1 MASEEMDRLYEHLR
15 RIGLRHAAQNLD
27 EHIRQA
33 AALKLGH
40 LAFIA
45 RIAEA
50 EVLARKE
57 TGTQKRISQADFP
70 EICRLEDY
78 DFKKQPSLDRKQ
90 VLDLAELGFVDR
102 RQAVLWIGPSGVGK
116 THLAVSLGVRACQ
129 AGYRVRFC
137 RAYELLTRL
146 YASLA
151 DDTLDQILDEM
162 CKPDLLIV
170 DELGN
175 SPRKREHDFA
185 GVFFELVARRYRRGF
200 DHPRHQPRLRGV
212 ATGARQSLPG
222 HTRPRPP
229 HRGRAHLHLPQRRQ
243 ELPRRSR
250 LVPRPTAA
258 EARSTSL
265 RPSRPPRRRPEA
277 PGAIVSSRPAA
288 PPPRIVTLV
297 LPALGPREAGAL
309 IDCLEQLQGELWQ
322 VYREAILQPEP
333 DPDVAEDPA
342 SNSDPPSY
350 DPDDS
355 LF

>member
-137 RAYELLTRL
+137 RAYQLLSRL

-151 DDTLDQILDEM
+151 DDTFDEVLEQM

-185 GVFFELVARRYRRGF
+185 GVFFELVARRYRRGSIILATNLGF
-200 DHPRHQPRLRGV
+200 EEWPQALGSPSQVTPALDRLIE
-212 ATGARQSLPG
+212 GAHIFTFPKDAKSFRVDRESSPGPLP
-222 HTRPRPP
+222 PK
-229 HRGRAHLHLPQRRQ
+229 RGRRT
-243 ELPRRSR
+243 PRDRTRGDADRKRS
-250 LVPRPTAA
+250 
-258 EARSTSL
+258 ERS
-265 RPSRPPRRRPEA
+265 
-277 PGAIVSSRPAA
+277 
-288 PPPRIVTLV
+288 
-297 LPALGPREAGAL
+297 
-309 IDCLEQLQGELWQ
+309 
-322 VYREAILQPEP
+322 
-333 DPDVAEDPA
+333 
-342 SNSDPPSY
+342 
-350 DPDDS
+350 
-355 LF
+355 